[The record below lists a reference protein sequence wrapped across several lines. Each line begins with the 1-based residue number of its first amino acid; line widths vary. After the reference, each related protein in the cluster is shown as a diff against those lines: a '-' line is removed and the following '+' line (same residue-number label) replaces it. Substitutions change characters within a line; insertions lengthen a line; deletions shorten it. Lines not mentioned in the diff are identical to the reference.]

1 MSDQLINKGSQVTRS
16 MVQKAVVILA
26 TQPIFGPMRA
36 KLGMVTQAY
45 FDQRDLSNMQI
56 LEEFYDN
63 LEVSLSCAME
73 TQTDK
78 SDFETSDTLYM
89 GTSLRELVYKWRFKV
104 LMLVK
109 LLLLQRRVG
118 SPFLTQRSCFSGTLW
133 SSFAPCST
141 TWCL

>member
-36 KLGMVTQAY
+36 KLSMVTRAY

-63 LEVSLSCAME
+63 LESGLSCAME
-73 TQTDK
+73 TQEDK
-78 SDFETSDTLYM
+78 GKLDANNTLYM
-89 GTSLRELVYKWRFKV
+89 GTSLRESLYKWRFKV

-109 LLLLQRRVG
+109 LLLLQRRVRA
-118 SPFLTQRSCFSGTLW
+118 SSLTQRPCFLATLLNN
-133 SSFAPCST
+133 SAPCST
-141 TWCL
+141 IWFL

>member
-1 MSDQLINKGSQVTRS
+1 

-36 KLGMVTQAY
+36 KLGMVTRAY
-45 FDQRDLSNMQI
+45 FEQRDLSNMQI

-63 LEVSLSCAME
+63 LEYGLACAME
-73 TQTDK
+73 TKNDSK
-78 SDFETSDTLYM
+78 KLDMNNTLYM

-109 LLLLQRRVG
+109 LLLLQKRV
-118 SPFLTQRSCFSGTLW
+118 C
-133 SSFAPCST
+133 A
-141 TWCL
+141 

>member
-36 KLGMVTQAY
+36 KLSMVTQAY
-45 FDQRDLSNMQI
+45 FHQRDLNNMQI

-63 LEVSLSCAME
+63 LESGLACAME
-73 TQTDK
+73 IQKDNHK
-78 SDFETSDTLYM
+78 LDANNTLYM

-104 LMLVK
+104 LMLMK
-109 LLLLQRRVG
+109 LLLLQRRV
-118 SPFLTQRSCFSGTLW
+118 RV
-133 SSFAPCST
+133 
-141 TWCL
+141 